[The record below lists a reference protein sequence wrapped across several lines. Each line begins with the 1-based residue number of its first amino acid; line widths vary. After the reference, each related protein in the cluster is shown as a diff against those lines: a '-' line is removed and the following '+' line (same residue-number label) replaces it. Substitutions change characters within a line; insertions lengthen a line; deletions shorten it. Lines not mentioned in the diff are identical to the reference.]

1 MAFDQL
7 LPVFLST
14 SVSDKPPSMPF
25 KFVGGFG
32 LPPQTIGFMLSVQGI
47 YSLAATVFLFPFT
60 ARHWGSL
67 NTFRFVV
74 VSWPILYLIV
84 PYMVL
89 LPPRLQIPGV
99 YLCLFWRV
107 TAQVL
112 AYPSHAI
119 LLTNS
124 APSML
129 VLGVING
136 VAASTASLSRAFGP
150 TVAGFINSWGLNLGY
165 AGLAWWVNGLVCVL
179 GALES
184 MLLRTTRGRMDH
196 DEDEDGDE
204 ENPATEPLLNPSDID
219 SAILAA
225 SVSTNSP
232 GNALIITGIPDGS
245 AERKPPPPIA
255 SSQPLYRDDSAL

>member
-7 LPVFLST
+7 LPVFLS
-14 SVSDKPPSMPF
+14 SPVDHQPRSMPF
-25 KFVGGFG
+25 KFVDGFG
-32 LPPQTIGFMLSVQGI
+32 LSTPTIGFMLSVQGI
-47 YSLAATVFLFPFT
+47 YSMAATVFLFPFT
-60 ARHWGSL
+60 ARYWGSL
-67 NTFRFVV
+67 KTFRFVLMT
-74 VSWPILYLIV
+74 WPVLYVIV

-119 LLTNS
+119 LLTNA

-129 VLGVING
+129 VLGAING

-150 TVAGFINSWGLNLGY
+150 TVSGFIHAWGLKLGY
-165 AGLAWWVNGLVCVL
+165 TGLAWWVNGLVCVL

-184 MLLRTTRGRMDH
+184 MLLQPTRGRMDQ
-196 DEDEDGDE
+196 DDDGDE
-204 ENPATEPLLNPSDID
+204 EDPAAERLVPPLGID
-219 SAILAA
+219 TAILAA
-225 SVSTNSP
+225 AGVSTDP
-232 GNALIITGIPDGS
+232 HGEAFITAGIPSGS
-245 AERKPPPPIA
+245 AEGK
-255 SSQPLYRDDSAL
+255 SPLVTAQLKNLHEDPGP

>member
-14 SVSDKPPSMPF
+14 PVSYERPSMPF
-25 KFVGGFG
+25 KFNGGFG
-32 LPPQTIGFMLSVQGI
+32 LPSKTIGFMLSVQGI

-60 ARHWGSL
+60 ARYWGSL
-67 NTFRFVV
+67 KTFRFVV
-74 VSWPILYLIV
+74 VSWPVLYLIV
-84 PYMVL
+84 PYTVVL
-89 LPPRLQIPGV
+89 PSRLQMPGV

-150 TVAGFINSWGLNLGY
+150 TVAGFINSFGLELGY
-165 AGLAWWVNGLVCVL
+165 TGLAWWVNGLVCVL

-184 MLLRTTRGRMDH
+184 MLLRPTRGRMDH
-196 DEDEDGDE
+196 DEDEDE
-204 ENPATEPLLNPSDID
+204 ENPAIEPLINPSAID
-219 SAILAA
+219 TAILAA
-225 SVSTNSP
+225 SVSSNPP
-232 GNALIITGIPDGS
+232 GEALIIAGMPNDS
-245 AERKPPPPIA
+245 AEGRSQSPMA
-255 SSQPLYRDDSAL
+255 QSQPLRNDIPTP

>member
-14 SVSDKPPSMPF
+14 PVSHEPRSMPF
-25 KFVGGFG
+25 KFTGGFG
-32 LPPQTIGFMLSVQGI
+32 LLSPTIGFMLSVQGI

-60 ARHWGSL
+60 ARYWGSL
-67 NTFRFVV
+67 KTFRFVV

-119 LLTNS
+119 LLTNA

-129 VLGVING
+129 VLGAING

-150 TVAGFINSWGLNLGY
+150 TVAGFINSWGLHLGCT
-165 AGLAWWVNGLVCVL
+165 GLAWWVNGLVCVL

-184 MLLRTTRGRMDH
+184 MLLRPTRGRMDH
-196 DEDEDGDE
+196 DDDGDE
-204 ENPATEPLLNPSDID
+204 ENPATEPLINPSDID
-219 SAILAA
+219 TAILAA
-225 SVSTNSP
+225 SVSTNPP
-232 GNALIITGIPDGS
+232 GEALIMAGIPSGS
-245 AERKPPPPIA
+245 AEGKTPPPLGQ
-255 SSQPLYRDDSAL
+255 SQLPRPDGPAP

>member
-1 MAFDQL
+1 
-7 LPVFLST
+7 
-14 SVSDKPPSMPF
+14 MPF
-25 KFVGGFG
+25 KFTGGFG
-32 LPPQTIGFMLSVQGI
+32 LSSHTVGFMLSVQGI

-67 NTFRFVV
+67 KTFRFVL

-119 LLTNS
+119 LLTNA

-129 VLGVING
+129 VLGAING

-150 TVAGFINSWGLNLGY
+150 TVAGFINSWGLGFGCT
-165 AGLAWWVNGLVCVL
+165 GLAWWVNGLVCVL

-184 MLLRTTRGRMDH
+184 MLLRPTRGRMDQ
-196 DEDEDGDE
+196 DENRDE
-204 ENPATEPLLNPSDID
+204 ENTVTEPLINPSQMDT
-219 SAILAA
+219 AIFAA
-225 SVSTNSP
+225 SVSTSP
-232 GNALIITGIPDGS
+232 PREALIIAGIPSDSVEG
-245 AERKPPPPIA
+245 R
-255 SSQPLYRDDSAL
+255 SQSLMAQPEHLANDVPAL

>member
-14 SVSDKPPSMPF
+14 PVTHGQTSMPF
-25 KFVGGFG
+25 KFTGGFG
-32 LPPQTIGFMLSVQGI
+32 LSSKTIGFMLSVQGI

-60 ARHWGSL
+60 ARYWGSL
-67 NTFRFVV
+67 KTFRFVV
-74 VSWPILYLIV
+74 ISWPILYLIV

-89 LPPRLQIPGV
+89 LPPRLQIPGI

-112 AYPSHAI
+112 SYPSHAI
-119 LLTNS
+119 LLTNA

-129 VLGVING
+129 VLGAING

-150 TVAGFINSWGLNLGY
+150 TVAGFINSWGLGLGCT
-165 AGLAWWVNGLVCVL
+165 GLAWWVNGLVCVL

-184 MLLRTTRGRMDH
+184 MLLRPTRGRMD
-196 DEDEDGDE
+196 DDEDGDE
-204 ENPATEPLLNPSDID
+204 ENPVTESLIKPSHNDT
-219 SAILAA
+219 AILAA
-225 SVSTNSP
+225 SVSTSP
-232 GNALIITGIPDGS
+232 PGESIIIAGIPIGS
-245 AERKPPPPIA
+245 AEGR
-255 SSQPLYRDDSAL
+255 SQSPMAQS

>member
-1 MAFDQL
+1 
-7 LPVFLST
+7 
-14 SVSDKPPSMPF
+14 MPF

-32 LPPQTIGFMLSVQGI
+32 LSSQTIGFMLSVQGI

-60 ARHWGSL
+60 ARYWGSL
-67 NTFRFVV
+67 KTFRFVL

-119 LLTNS
+119 LLTNA

-129 VLGVING
+129 VLGAING

-150 TVAGFINSWGLNLGY
+150 TVAGFINSWGLHLGY

-184 MLLRTTRGRMDH
+184 MLLRPTRGRMDV
-196 DEDEDGDE
+196 DQDGDE
-204 ENPATEPLLNPSDID
+204 ENPVTESLINPSQID
-219 SAILAA
+219 TAILAA
-225 SVSTNSP
+225 SVSTNPP
-232 GNALIITGIPDGS
+232 GEALIITGIPNGA
-245 AERKPPPPIA
+245 AEGRSPA
-255 SSQPLYRDDSAL
+255 TVAQS

>member
-14 SVSDKPPSMPF
+14 PVSHEPSSMPF
-25 KFVGGFG
+25 KFLGGFG
-32 LPPQTIGFMLSVQGI
+32 LPAQTIGFMLSVQGI

-60 ARHWGSL
+60 ARYWGSL
-67 NTFRFVV
+67 RTFRFVV

-119 LLTNS
+119 LLTNA

-129 VLGVING
+129 VLGAING

-150 TVAGFINSWGLNLGY
+150 TVAGFINSWGLGLGCT
-165 AGLAWWVNGLVCVL
+165 GLAWWVNGLVCVL

-184 MLLRTTRGRMDH
+184 MLLRPTRGRMDH
-196 DEDEDGDE
+196 DEDGDE
-204 ENPATEPLLNPSDID
+204 ENTVTEPLINPSQID
-219 SAILAA
+219 TAILGA
-225 SVSTNSP
+225 SVSTSP
-232 GNALIITGIPDGS
+232 PGEALIITGIANGS
-245 AERKPPPPIA
+245 VEGK
-255 SSQPLYRDDSAL
+255 SQCPMAQS

>member
-14 SVSDKPPSMPF
+14 PVSHTPPSPPF

-32 LPPQTIGFMLSVQGI
+32 LSSKTIGFMLSIQGI
-47 YSLAATVFLFPFT
+47 YSMTAQVFLFPVA
-60 ARHWGSL
+60 ARYWGSL
-67 NTFRFVV
+67 KTFRFVV
-74 VSWPILYLIV
+74 ISWPILYVIV
-84 PYMVL
+84 PYLVL
-89 LPPRLQIPGV
+89 LPPRLQMPGV

-119 LLTNS
+119 MLTNS

-129 VLGVING
+129 VLGTING

-150 TVAGFINSWGLNLGY
+150 TVSGFVNSWGLKLGC

-184 MLLRTTRGRMDH
+184 LLLRQTRGRMDP
-196 DEDEDGDE
+196 DEDGDE
-204 ENPATEPLLNPSDID
+204 EDPAPEPLID
-219 SAILAA
+219 PLEIGTAILAA
-225 SVSTNSP
+225 SVSTNPP
-232 GNALIITGIPDGS
+232 GEALVFAGFPGGTAEGKAGS
-245 AERKPPPPIA
+245 VLTASSPPP
-255 SSQPLYRDDSAL
+255 DDPRL

>member
-1 MAFDQL
+1 
-7 LPVFLST
+7 
-14 SVSDKPPSMPF
+14 MPF

-32 LPPQTIGFMLSVQGI
+32 LSSKTIGFMLSVQGV

-60 ARHWGSL
+60 ARYWGSL
-67 NTFRFVV
+67 KTFRFVV
-74 VSWPILYLIV
+74 ASWPILYLIV

-89 LPPRLQIPGV
+89 LPPRLQMPGV

-119 LLTNS
+119 LLTNA

-129 VLGVING
+129 VLGAING

-150 TVAGFINSWGLNLGY
+150 TVAGFINSWGLKLGCT
-165 AGLAWWVNGLVCVL
+165 GLAWWVNGLVCVL

-184 MLLRTTRGRMDH
+184 MLLRPTRGRMDH
-196 DEDEDGDE
+196 DEDGDE
-204 ENPATEPLLNPSDID
+204 ENAVTEPLIKPSQID

-225 SVSTNSP
+225 SVSTGPP
-232 GNALIITGIPDGS
+232 GEALIIADMSNNSTK
-245 AERKPPPPIA
+245 RK
-255 SSQPLYRDDSAL
+255 S